1 MINFSLLKN
10 SPELFKVVSAT
21 VYCHANPYISLIA
34 QREHI
39 EIEISNS
46 VQVFLVL
53 ISFPYY
59 FYVQKSN
66 GSIGSVGS
74 AGSKGSTSSTGSEV

>member
-1 MINFSLLKN
+1 MLDVKVDKKKSYFSFN
-10 SPELFKVVSAT
+10 VTFFIP
-21 VYCHANPYISLIA
+21 
-34 QREHI
+34 

-74 AGSKGSTSSTGSEV
+74 AGSKGFTSSTGSGV

>member
-1 MINFSLLKN
+1 MLDVKVDKKKSYFSFN
-10 SPELFKVVSAT
+10 VTFFIP
-21 VYCHANPYISLIA
+21 
-34 QREHI
+34 

>member
-1 MINFSLLKN
+1 MLDVKVDKKKSYFSFN
-10 SPELFKVVSAT
+10 VTFFIP
-21 VYCHANPYISLIA
+21 
-34 QREHI
+34 

-53 ISFPYY
+53 ISFHYY

>member
-1 MINFSLLKN
+1 MDVKVDKKKSYFSFN
-10 SPELFKVVSAT
+10 VT
-21 VYCHANPYISLIA
+21 
-34 QREHI
+34 

-66 GSIGSVGS
+66 GSIGSDGS

>member
-1 MINFSLLKN
+1 MLDVKVDKKKSYFSFN
-10 SPELFKVVSAT
+10 VTFFIP
-21 VYCHANPYISLIA
+21 
-34 QREHI
+34 

-74 AGSKGSTSSTGSEV
+74 ASSKGFTSSTGSGV